1 MTDIAN
7 LFINMFNDDS
17 KPTDSITDT
26 ALQYKNEKS
35 KKRPNTP
42 ALNQGDKFLFYQ
54 EKIKKNLA
62 KENKKSNDMFVEGF
76 ESNTATSLTDNAD
89 FTGSDFKGY
98 DSITRQSKHV
108 LRKTNMS
115 SEEPK
120 VLELKKKY
128 RKSLAKYQIMMA
140 KMKEQ
145 SNQYFERVSPKNPYL
160 NKVIVFTTGHCCVVT
175 NQGVVKYIPSWDYYT
190 NATGIT
196 NPKLIYLDIPL
207 PDDFWT
213 PGTIVPTNPPLISG
227 TTLTNYQKLGNEGK
241 NVFVN
246 EMISSDVTTS
256 YVGVYGNNTAA
267 PLTFIGGSP
276 PVTTSLQNGNF
287 DTPSIAANSYEYLND
302 STTVPGWTFTNGVLM
317 NTSGAWGYPTYPNGP
332 QAASIQ
338 MGNSISQ
345 VVQLTPG
352 TYTLSFMSCGRNCC
366 DGSGLGNPINVQL
379 NGTTVYTYTPSVTE
393 WDSYSTSLNVTTSG
407 SNTIGFVG
415 TNTASDRSSAIQNVQ
430 LTEDG
435 PPSGGTYTYDMCKQA
450 ATNNGYWYFGLQSV
464 NSTASTG
471 YCAVTNDYVGATQT
485 GTSMIAT
492 ATTALWA
499 SNTASS
505 EVSDSGVTASLNNSG
520 ALCVYD
526 SSGKVVYSSPNSEAQ
541 PGNYYGCY
549 GDSGNRAMQ
558 LLAGGAQQ
566 FDLSGC
572 QNYAIKN
579 NFSYFGLQNST
590 SGTNAQCAVNNNF
603 PQSVEYGIA
612 GNCTKIADGSYSG
625 GGWSN
630 AVYNTWSPSVNYFL
644 ILQDDG
650 NMVVYRGMG
659 PSDNQGVIWASGTNG
674 QQKDDNPAYTAAA
687 GKYGRNYITT
697 GGDTLAEGDFV
708 GSTSGNM
715 ALVMQS
721 DGNLVLYTW
730 TMGANSQTMADGK
743 IGGGQGATALYEQHG
758 AGIPSNLGKLGY
770 IDSDAALHTYPSD
783 NSKLV
788 NKYTKIPNTDSAGA
802 DYQVNGS
809 WIGYGNSTVKDC
821 KKTCNSYDDCYGF
834 VTYNGTCYPKTGDM
848 SYTGTGV
855 LPGGNLY
862 TRNKAPATV
871 PTGASDTVVN
881 TDSVSFQNYV
891 NGGAFASEYGLASNL
906 NSSQAQ
912 LSKIEAELNTLANEI
927 SSLTGQFETNNE
939 SVDKQIKKNMK
950 GSDVYLSELQ
960 KTQKS
965 IKNMSMGISNV
976 LETSD
981 IVVLQ
986 RNYDYMFWSV
996 LAVGIVLVS
1005 ITVVKK

>member
-17 KPTDSITDT
+17 KPTNSITDT
-26 ALQYKNEKS
+26 ALQYKKEKS

-76 ESNTATSLTDNAD
+76 QSNTATSIPD
-89 FTGSDFKGY
+89 SDFRGS
-98 DSITRQSKHV
+98 DSITRQSNQV
-108 LRKTNMS
+108 LSSTNMS
-115 SEEPK
+115 SDEPK
-120 VLELKKKY
+120 VLDLKKKY

-140 KMKEQ
+140 KMKDQ
-145 SNQYFERVSPKNPYL
+145 TKQYFERVSPKNPYL
-160 NKVIVFTTGHCCVVT
+160 NQVIVFTTGHCCAVT
-175 NQGVVKYIPSWDYYT
+175 NQGVVKFIPSWDIYT

-196 NPKLIYLDIPL
+196 NPKLMYLDIPL

-213 PGTIVPTNPPLISG
+213 PGSVVPTTPPLISG
-227 TTLTNYQKLGNEGK
+227 TTLTNYQKLGNEGN

-246 EMISSDVTTS
+246 EMISSDVSTS
-256 YVGVYGNNTAA
+256 YVGVYGNNAAA
-267 PLTFIGGSP
+267 PLTFVGGSP
-276 PVTTSLQNGNF
+276 PVTSELQNGNF
-287 DTPSIAANSYEYLND
+287 DTPSMSANSYEYLND
-302 STTVPGWTFTNGVLM
+302 STTVPGWTFDAVLM
-317 NTSGAWGYPTYPNGP
+317 NNSGAWGYPAYPNGP
-332 QAASIQ
+332 QAACFQ
-338 MGNSISQ
+338 ALQVISQ
-345 VVQLTPG
+345 VVQMSPG
-352 TYTLSFMSCGRNCC
+352 TYTLSFMSCGRP
-366 DGSGLGNPINVQL
+366 GYSGANTISVQL
-379 NGTTVYTYTPSVTE
+379 NGTTVYTYTPSLTQ

-407 SNTIGFVG
+407 SNTIAFLG
-415 TNTASDRSSAIQNVQ
+415 TINDIYYASAIQNIHLSTDSV
-430 LTEDG
+430 T
-435 PPSGGTYTYDMCKQA
+435 SAGTYTYDMCKQA

-471 YCAVTNDYVGATQT
+471 YCAVTNDYVGTTQT
-485 GTSMIAT
+485 GTSMTAT
-492 ATTALWA
+492 VTTALWA

-505 EVSDSGVTASLNNSG
+505 EVSDYGATASLNNSG

-549 GDSGNRAMQ
+549 GDNPNRAMQ
-558 LLAGGAQQ
+558 LYNGGSQQ
-566 FDLSGC
+566 YDLSGC
-572 QNYAIKN
+572 QNIAKQN
-579 NFSYFGLQNST
+579 NFSYFGLQDST
-590 SGTNAQCAVNNNF
+590 SGTNAQCALSNDF
-603 PQSVEYGIA
+603 TQSVEYGIA

-659 PSDNQGVIWASGTNG
+659 PSDNQGFIWASGTNG
-674 QQKDDNPAYTAAA
+674 QQQNDNPAYTAAA
-687 GKYGRNYITT
+687 GKYGRNYITV
-697 GGDTLAEGDFV
+697 GDTLAAGDFV

-715 ALVMQS
+715 ALIMQS

-730 TMGANSQTMADGK
+730 TMGPNSQTMADGNT
-743 IGGGQGATALYEQHG
+743 GGGQGATALYEQHG
-758 AGIPSNLGKLGY
+758 AGIPSNLGQLGY
-770 IDSDAALHTYPSD
+770 IDADAALHTYPSS

-788 NKYTKIPNTDSAGA
+788 NKYSKVPNTDSAGA
-802 DYQVNGS
+802 DYVVNGT
-809 WIGYGNSTVKDC
+809 WIGYGNATVEDC
-821 KKTCNSYDDCYGF
+821 AKTCNSYDDCYGF
-834 VTYNGTCYPKTGDM
+834 VTYQGTCYPKTGDM
-848 SYTGTGV
+848 SYNGTGV
-855 LPGGNLY
+855 LVGGDLY

-871 PTGASDTVVN
+871 PPGASNTTVN
-881 TDSVSFQNYV
+881 TDTVSFQDYT
-891 NGGAFASEYGLASNL
+891 NGGALATEYGLSSEL

-912 LSKIEAELNTLANEI
+912 LSQMEAELNALANEI
-927 SSLTGQFETNNE
+927 SSLTGQFETNNA
-939 SVDKQIKKNMK
+939 SVGKQIKKNMK

-960 KTQKS
+960 KTQTS
-965 IKNMSMGISNV
+965 IKNMSMGISNI

-986 RNYDYMFWSV
+986 RNYNYMFWSV

-1005 ITVVKK
+1005 VTVVKK